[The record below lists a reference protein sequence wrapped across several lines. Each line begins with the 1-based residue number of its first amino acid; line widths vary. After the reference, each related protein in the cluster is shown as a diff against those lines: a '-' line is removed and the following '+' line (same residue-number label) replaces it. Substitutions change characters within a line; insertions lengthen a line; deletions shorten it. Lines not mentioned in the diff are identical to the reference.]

1 MDMDMFD
8 DLLPRVLNNR
18 YLYERLEKPKSRHFI
33 QNILPH
39 LPEEDF
45 KQEYRMF
52 RNSFDAIL
60 ARIRGHPIFHT
71 SDSTGRPQEDPEFQL
86 QVALKRFGT
95 EGSTASSVNAIARHF
110 GCGAG
115 TVLLYTKRV
124 VIALMSLWK
133 EVVSWKSKQ
142 EKREMR
148 DRIREK
154 GFEVFF

>member
-1 MDMDMFD
+1 MFCT
-8 DLLPRVLNNR
+8 
-18 YLYERLEKPKSRHFI
+18 
-33 QNILPH
+33 
-39 LPEEDF
+39 
-45 KQEYRMF
+45 
-52 RNSFDAIL
+52 SFFSIL
-60 ARIRGHPIFHT
+60 ARIQDHPVFHT
-71 SDSTGRPQEDPEFQL
+71 SDATGRPQEEPRFQL

-133 EVVSWKSKQ
+133 DVVSWKSKR

-148 DRIREK
+148 NRIREK
-154 GFEVFF
+154 GFDVFPISSSLTEGF